1 MRDVFEGLFNIAASG
16 MLGSIIYLIV
26 TLFRKKNRKIALVM
40 LASFLALSILFSSL
54 TKAFMT
60 DNEWRK
66 LAEEREEIV
75 KELEYKNSELEDI
88 ISTKEDKIKDLQERV
103 TKLKNSLEKSKSNT
117 KNEIQNTTKVSNEP
131 QTNVS
136 FDEIYKSFKENELV
150 AKDKYNNKYYTI
162 SAKINGIESDGLYN
176 LTGGATLTMEYKVDN
191 TIVFFLAEFEKEQ
204 EEKLKTIKVG
214 DKITFTGKCYNGAFS
229 DCKLK

>member
-1 MRDVFEGLFNIAASG
+1 MRDVFEGLLDIAI
-16 MLGSIIYLIV
+16 LGIPVSIIYFII
-26 TLFRKKNRKIALVM
+26 TLFRKKNRKIALIM
-40 LASFLALSILFSSL
+40 LVSSLVLSILFSSL
-54 TKAFMT
+54 TKTFMT

-88 ISTKEDKIKDLQERV
+88 ISTKDDKIKDLQEQV
-103 TKLKNSLEKSKSNT
+103 TKLKNSLEKSKHNNE
-117 KNEIQNTTKVSNEP
+117 NEIQNTTKASNEP

-150 AKDKYNNKYYTI
+150 AKDKYNNNYYTI
-162 SAKINGIESDGLYN
+162 TAKVNGIESDGLYN

-214 DKITFTGKCYNGAFS
+214 DKITFIGKCYNGAFS